1 MRNFIKSLKDC
12 FQLIM
17 LAVTCLVMRLA
28 KDRRKNYEDGKDTN
42 KVGENSAQGKMVK
55 SFRRKWDYESWNEK
69 QSLEYFVKDTDSKK
83 NKPVLQPF
91 ENKDARK
98 KKIIYWNEPR
108 IQNRLSKA
116 AYFNTCES
124 LRINKTK

>member
-17 LAVTCLVMRLA
+17 LAVTCFVMRLA

-42 KVGENSAQGKMVK
+42 KVGENSVQGKMVK
-55 SFRRKWDYESWNEK
+55 SFRRKWDYEYWNEK

-83 NKPVLQPF
+83 NK
-91 ENKDARK
+91 
-98 KKIIYWNEPR
+98 IIYWNEPR

-116 AYFNTCES
+116 VYFNTG
-124 LRINKTK
+124 

>member
-1 MRNFIKSLKDC
+1 MRNFIKSLRDC

-17 LAVTCLVMRLA
+17 LAVTCFVMRLA

-42 KVGENSAQGKMVK
+42 KVGENSVQGKMVK

-91 ENKDARK
+91 KNKDARK

-116 AYFNTCES
+116 VYFNTG
-124 LRINKTK
+124 

>member
-42 KVGENSAQGKMVK
+42 KVGENSVQGKMVK

-116 AYFNTCES
+116 AYFNTG
-124 LRINKTK
+124 

>member
-1 MRNFIKSLKDC
+1 MRNFIKNLKDC

-17 LAVTCLVMRLA
+17 LAVTCFVMRLV
-28 KDRRKNYEDGKDTN
+28 KDRRKNYEDGKDTILN
-42 KVGENSAQGKMVK
+42 RVRENSVLGKMAK
-55 SFRRKWDYESWNEK
+55 SFRRKLDYEAWNEK
-69 QSLEYFVKDTDSKK
+69 QSLEYLIKDTGSKK

-116 AYFNTCES
+116 VYFNTG
-124 LRINKTK
+124 